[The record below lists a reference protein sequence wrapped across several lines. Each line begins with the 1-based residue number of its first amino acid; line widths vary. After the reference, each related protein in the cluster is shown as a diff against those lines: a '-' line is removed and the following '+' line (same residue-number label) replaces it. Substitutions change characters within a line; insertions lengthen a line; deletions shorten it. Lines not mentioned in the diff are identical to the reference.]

1 MSCVC
6 NQEWLDETISP
17 QFPSWVKPLKD
28 PDRILCCFCQW
39 SFALS
44 NMGKRALE
52 SHMNSDKH
60 KRNVSAKVRSIRSYL
75 KKQNDPSKTSDPNSA
90 DTDTDKQVFY
100 ATATETNRIPVAPQI
115 LTPYVRKDDVLK
127 AEILWAL
134 KVNESHFSYN
144 SSRNIVDLLKMMIPE
159 SKIVGKLCLGST
171 KLAYL
176 ITHGLAPF
184 FHDALPKLIPSK
196 YVICF
201 NEAFNEISKKG
212 QINIIIRFWDS
223 SMNKVCSRYLPSS
236 FIGHSTAED
245 IINHFLEALNEIKLF
260 NLVQVSCG

>member
-1 MSCVC
+1 M
-6 NQEWLDETISP
+6 
-17 QFPSWVKPLKD
+17 
-28 PDRILCCFCQW
+28 
-39 SFALS
+39 
-44 NMGKRALE
+44 
-52 SHMNSDKH
+52 
-60 KRNVSAKVRSIRSYL
+60 
-75 KKQNDPSKTSDPNSA
+75 
-90 DTDTDKQVFY
+90 
-100 ATATETNRIPVAPQI
+100 APQI
-115 LTPYVRKDDVLK
+115 LTPYVCKDDVLK

-144 SSRNIVDLLKMMIPE
+144 SSRNIVDLLKMMIPD

-223 SMNKVCSRYLPSS
+223 SMNKVCSRYLSSS

-245 IINHFLEALNEIKLF
+245 IINHFLEASSEIKLF